1 MIALTNGIARASVS
15 QPRINVNLQRTLA
28 AFFVAI
34 PLAAQ
39 PQNPVQWKLTPQAE
53 KAPPGS
59 LVILRLNAKVDQG
72 WHLYSMTTPKGG
84 APATKITV
92 AENPAVTFNKFHQQK
107 PESRLDPN
115 FGVKTESYEHQAEF
129 LIEAAVAANA
139 AAGPLDLTAQL
150 RYSVCSET
158 QCLPQRKS
166 VSTSLTIDPSAPKP
180 EAFTVPTGY
189 QTIDPSAPKQS
200 PSPTPAPDGNRGI
213 GSFLLLAFS
222 LGLASIF
229 TPCVFPMIPFTVGAF
244 MDQKEGGWT
253 RALVFCL
260 GIIFMFTALGFGL
273 TLILG
278 PFAVKNLSA
287 NPWVNGFTALIF
299 LAFGLSLLG
308 AFELTLPYALVNK
321 MNAASGQG
329 GYVGSLLAGFTFTLT
344 SFACVGPFMGT
355 LLAAS
360 VGGDKLQPVM
370 GMAAFATGLALPF
383 FFLALFPGLLRKMPR
398 SGDWL
403 MRVKVV
409 MGFIVLAWM
418 LKYISNIDS
427 VLQLGL
433 LPRDRFL
440 ALWVVLFAL
449 PGTYL
454 LGWLPLEGI
463 SRDEKLSVTRLLL
476 GAALLAFAIG
486 LIPGMLGSPLGDLDS
501 MVPAAAQT
509 AGSAKGS
516 GLEFIKD
523 DYPRALA
530 EAKRQNKLLFLE
542 FTGYACSNCKWM
554 KANMFPKPEIQSALS
569 KLVLVELYTD
579 GSEPINDQNAK
590 MQESRFNTVATPLY
604 VIINGDGKVL
614 ATFPGST
621 RDSSAF
627 LKFLQTGQPA
637 Q

>member
-1 MIALTNGIARASVS
+1 MNF
-15 QPRINVNLQRTLA
+15 QRTIV
-28 AFFVAI
+28 AFVLAI

-39 PQNPVQWKLTPQAE
+39 PQNPVQWKLTPQTDRV
-53 KAPPGS
+53 PPGS
-59 LVILRLNAKVDQG
+59 TVILKLQAKVDQG

-84 APATKITV
+84 APATKIAV
-92 AENPAVTFNKFHQQK
+92 AENPAVIFTKFYQQK

-115 FGVKTESYEHQAEF
+115 FGVQTESYEHEAEF

-139 AAGPLDLTAQL
+139 ASGPLELTAQL

-166 VSTSLTIDPSAPKP
+166 VSTSLAIDPAVPKSA
-180 EAFTVPTGY
+180 AFTIPAGY
-189 QTIDPSAPKQS
+189 QTVDPSAPKQS
-200 PSPTPAPDGNRGI
+200 QSTVPAPLAPDANPGL

-329 GYVGSLLAGFTFTLT
+329 GYVGALLAGFTFTLT

-360 VGGDKLQPVM
+360 VGGDKLQPVL

-418 LKYISNIDS
+418 LKYVSNIDS

-440 ALWVVLFAL
+440 ALWIVLFAL

-476 GAALLAFAIG
+476 GAAFLAFAIG
-486 LIPGMLGSPLGDLDS
+486 LIPGMLGSPLGELDGLI
-501 MVPAAAQT
+501 PAASQS
-509 AGSAKGS
+509 AGSAKGGA
-516 GLEFIKD
+516 GLDFIKD

-590 MQESRFNTVATPLY
+590 MQEARFNTVATPLY
-604 VIINGDGKVL
+604 VIVDGEDKVL

-621 RDSSAF
+621 RDTAAF